1 MRLESDS
8 GSIKV
13 LYHAKEVN
21 IVTANNAELEI
32 FLDGTPLSEQYIGD
46 DIDTENTITVS
57 DPDLYNIISSE
68 KSATHELEIKI
79 NQKGFEMY
87 TFTFG

>member
-1 MRLESDS
+1 MYMFGHR
-8 GSIKV
+8 G
-13 LYHAKEVN
+13 VN
-21 IVTANNAELEI
+21 TK
-32 FLDGTPLSEQYIGD
+32 
-46 DIDTENTITVS
+46 IDTENTITVS